1 MPHTL
6 IVEDD
11 PDSAD
16 MLAELIKSEG
26 FTTATAHTL
35 AEARQQLALREPDL
49 VLLDLVL
56 PDGNGMDLF
65 ADHPEAFSGSEV
77 VMITGHASLDS
88 SIQALRLGA
97 TDYLVKPINFRH
109 LKNIL
114 SRVTPPA
121 EMQKRI
127 ASFEKEVSDV
137 GRFGPLWGRSK
148 AMRDIYHQIA
158 RVARTSVS
166 VLICGQSGTGK
177 EVVAQAVHELSRR
190 RDRAFL
196 AVNCGAI
203 SPQLIESEMFG
214 HEKGSF
220 TGAARQHQGYFERA
234 HGGTLLLD
242 EITEMPLDL
251 QVKLL
256 RVLETRMFQRIG
268 GTESIEIDVRIV
280 AATNRDPFEAVAQ
293 GKLREDLL
301 YRLNVFRIDVPPLSE
316 RREDVELL
324 ADHFLGELNVQ
335 EKASKRFTAGAI
347 QALTA
352 YHWPGNVRQ
361 LRNAV
366 QRAFIMAEGN
376 EIGEE
381 CLAFDAVAAP
391 AAAPVDG
398 ATVTVRVGTSI
409 AEMERKLIFA
419 TLEYCGGRRE
429 QAAEL
434 LGVSPKTLY
443 NRLREYERERG
454 NG

>member
-11 PDSAD
+11 PDAAE
-16 MLAELIKSEG
+16 MLAELIKGEG
-26 FTTATAHTL
+26 FSTATAHSL
-35 AEARQQLALREPDL
+35 AEARQQIALREPDL

-56 PDGNGMDLF
+56 PDGSGMELF
-65 ADHPEAFSGSEV
+65 AEKPEAFAGSEV
-77 VMITGHASLDS
+77 VMITGHASLDT

-114 SRVTPPA
+114 SRVTPPS
-121 EMQKRI
+121 ELTRRI
-127 ASFEKEVSDV
+127 ANFEKDVSDV

-148 AMRDIYHQIA
+148 VMREIYHQIA

-166 VLICGQSGTGK
+166 VLVTGQSGAGK
-177 EVVAQAVHELSRR
+177 EVVAKAIHELSKR

-234 HGGTLLLD
+234 KGGTLLLD

-268 GTESIEIDVRIV
+268 GTEAIETDVRIV
-280 AATNRDPFEAVAQ
+280 AATNRDPFEAVTS

-301 YRLNVFRIDVPPLSE
+301 YRLNVFRIEVPPLND

-324 ADHFLGELNVQ
+324 AGNFLAELNAQ
-335 EKASKRFTAGAI
+335 EDAQKRFAASAV
-347 QALTA
+347 QALSN
-352 YHWPGNVRQ
+352 HNWPGNVRQ
-361 LRNAV
+361 LRNAI
-366 QRAFIMAEGN
+366 QRAFIMAEGD
-376 EIGEE
+376 EIDEGH
-381 CLAFDAVAAP
+381 LSFD
-391 AAAPVDG
+391 AAAPVPELRQDG
-398 ATVTVRVGTSI
+398 SAVTVRVGTSI

-419 TLEYCGGRRE
+419 TLDFCGGRRE
-429 QAAEL
+429 QAAEM

-443 NRLREYERERG
+443 NRLREYERDR
-454 NG
+454 

>member
-1 MPHTL
+1 
-6 IVEDD
+6 
-11 PDSAD
+11 
-16 MLAELIKSEG
+16 
-26 FTTATAHTL
+26 
-35 AEARQQLALREPDL
+35 
-49 VLLDLVL
+49 
-56 PDGNGMDLF
+56 
-65 ADHPEAFSGSEV
+65 
-77 VMITGHASLDS
+77 
-88 SIQALRLGA
+88 
-97 TDYLVKPINFRH
+97 
-109 LKNIL
+109 
-114 SRVTPPA
+114 
-121 EMQKRI
+121 
-127 ASFEKEVSDV
+127 
-137 GRFGPLWGRSK
+137 
-148 AMRDIYHQIA
+148 
-158 RVARTSVS
+158 
-166 VLICGQSGTGK
+166 
-177 EVVAQAVHELSRR
+177 
-190 RDRAFL
+190 
-196 AVNCGAI
+196 VNCGAI

-268 GTESIEIDVRIV
+268 GTESIETDVRIV

-324 ADHFLGELNVQ
+324 AGNFLEELNAQ
-335 EKASKRFTAGAI
+335 EKASKRFTPGAI

-352 YHWPGNVRQ
+352 YSWPGNVRQ

-376 EIGEE
+376 EISED
-381 CLAFDAVAAP
+381 CLSFDSVAPSAVAAP
-391 AAAPVDG
+391 ADG
-398 ATVTVRVGTSI
+398 STVSVRVGTSI

-419 TLEYCGGRRE
+419 TLDYCGGKRE

-443 NRLREYERERG
+443 NRLREYERG
-454 NG
+454 SS

>member
-16 MLAELIKSEG
+16 MLAELIKGEG

-35 AEARQQLALREPDL
+35 AEAKQQLALREPDL

-56 PDGNGMDLF
+56 PDGSGMDLF
-65 ADHPEAFSGSEV
+65 ADSQAAFSGSEV
-77 VMITGHASLDS
+77 VMITGHASLDT

-127 ASFEKEVSDV
+127 ATFEKDVSDV

-148 AMRDIYHQIA
+148 VMRDIYHQIA

-166 VLICGQSGTGK
+166 VLVTGQSGTGK

-234 HGGTLLLD
+234 RGGTLLLD

-268 GTESIEIDVRIV
+268 GTESIETDVRII
-280 AATNRDPFEAVAQ
+280 AATNRDPIEAVAT

-301 YRLNVFRIDVPPLSE
+301 YRLNVFRIDVPALNE

-324 ADHFLGELNVQ
+324 ATNFLGELNAH
-335 EKASKRFTAGAI
+335 EKASKRFTPGAL
-347 QALTA
+347 QALT
-352 YHWPGNVRQ
+352 HQTWPGNVRQ

-366 QRAFIMAEGN
+366 HRAFIMAEGDD
-376 EIGEE
+376 IDEE
-381 CLAFDAVAAP
+381 HLSFDPISP
-391 AAAPVDG
+391 ATEASADG
-398 ATVTVRVGTSI
+398 ASVTVPVGTAI

-419 TLEYCGGRRE
+419 TLDHCGGRRE
-429 QAAEL
+429 QAAEM
-434 LGVSPKTLY
+434 LGVSAKTLY
-443 NRLREYERERG
+443 NRLREYERDRDR
-454 NG
+454 